1 MSSSQLP
8 GASWPADVI
17 HVNED
22 GWVLINRGSQHG
34 VFVGM
39 RLLVV
44 GTGIRDL
51 NDLFASGAS
60 GALEPPPPVLRIRRT
75 YELLEVI
82 YTESGCAI
90 AIATRTPAARRPMVF
105 RGPEQELL
113 VWVPLPEG
121 YSWPPT
127 GEPATTP
134 DESAATSEDGETGAD
149 DASSEADAPPEHAP
163 QDDELWEESLPLNSV
178 SVGDLVL
185 PAVPAAPSSASA
197 PSSPSATTSATP
209 SSAMSNDPSETHAP
223 TTYDAGRTYDW
234 MKKPSE

>member
-1 MSSSQLP
+1 VSSSQPP
-8 GASWPADVI
+8 GAPWPADVI

-22 GWVLINRGSQHG
+22 GWVLINRSSQHG

-51 NDLFASGAS
+51 NDLFAPGAS
-60 GALEPPPPVLRIRRT
+60 GALEPLPPALRIRRT

-82 YTESGCAI
+82 YTEAGCAI

-121 YSWPPT
+121 YTWPPT
-127 GEPATTP
+127 GEPSTTS
-134 DESAATSEDGETGAD
+134 DEGVAPSEED
-149 DASSEADAPPEHAP
+149 DASGEADAPPEHAP

-185 PAVPAAPSSASA
+185 PAIPAAPSS
-197 PSSPSATTSATP
+197 PSSPASPSATTSAM
-209 SSAMSNDPSETHAP
+209 SSGAMSNDPSETHAP
-223 TTYDAGRTYDW
+223 TTPYDAGRTYDW

>member
-1 MSSSQLP
+1 MSGSQLP

-22 GWVLINRGSQHG
+22 GWVLINRGSQQG

-39 RLLVV
+39 RLLVA

-51 NDLFASGAS
+51 NDLFAPSAS
-60 GALEPPPPVLRIRRT
+60 GALEPPAPILRIRRT

-121 YSWPPT
+121 YTWPPT
-127 GEPATTP
+127 GAPATTP
-134 DESAATSEDGETGAD
+134 DAGATTNEDDEVGAD
-149 DASSEADAPPEHAP
+149 APAEADAPPEHAP

-178 SVGDLVL
+178 SVGDIVL
-185 PAVPAAPSSASA
+185 PAIPAAPSSPSS

-209 SSAMSNDPSETHAP
+209 SQPMSDDPSETHAP
-223 TTYDAGRTYDW
+223 TTPYDANRTYDW
-234 MKKPSE
+234 MKKPGE